1 MHFFLFLLQETDG
14 CGVFGRKAGRG
25 FKDCA
30 KMHILLRWAGMV
42 TIFSHGN
49 DDDDGEVHVVI
60 FVADFAPVILSTEQ

>member
-1 MHFFLFLLQETDG
+1 MGYLGGKLEE
-14 CGVFGRKAGRG
+14 G

-60 FVADFAPVILSTEQ
+60 FVADFAPVILSTEL